1 MRFLA
6 DKSYNFMLL
15 LFNKLGKKILG
26 RRKRKSSQVGTSI
39 PFEYIDLAGVNNK
52 IAFIKDRRAKVRW
65 NASASPNVVGYK
77 LYWAIG
83 GGVNYDSDFA
93 EVGNVTEVILPDD
106 VPSFSILPINIEL
119 GVTAVNWM
127 RRESEMAKYTVI
139 FKFTTQDSPRDTRA
153 EAAYP
158 ISITPVSITQ
168 NLER

>member
-6 DKSYNFMLL
+6 DKSDNFISLMLD
-15 LFNKLGKKILG
+15 KLGEKILA
-26 RRKRKSSQVGTSI
+26 RRKRKSNQGGTSI
-39 PFEYIDLAGVNNK
+39 PFEHIDLTGINNN
-52 IAFIKDRRAKVRW
+52 IAFINDRRVRVRW
-65 NASASPNVVGYK
+65 DASACPNVVGYK

-106 VPSFSILPINIEL
+106 VPSFSILPINIEI

-153 EAAYP
+153 EAA
-158 ISITPVSITQ
+158 
-168 NLER
+168 